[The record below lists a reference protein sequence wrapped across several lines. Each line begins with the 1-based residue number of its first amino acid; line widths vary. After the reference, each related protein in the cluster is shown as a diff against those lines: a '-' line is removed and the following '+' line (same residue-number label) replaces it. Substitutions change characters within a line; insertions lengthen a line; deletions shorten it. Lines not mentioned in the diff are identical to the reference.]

1 MTYPRQSNR
10 SAAGGR
16 EWVVLANA
24 ARARIF
30 ERDAETGAMRELS
43 AHVHP
48 QSRLKGIDLEADR
61 PGHAMKGQASTR
73 FEPHTDAHERETQRF
88 AQELADKLERGA
100 LAHRYAAL
108 VLLASDPFLGQLRR
122 ALGPAASALLG
133 HQLARDLT
141 AWQDGELEVRVARA
155 IGTHEAA

>member
-1 MTYPRQSNR
+1 MTYARQSNR
-10 SAAGGR
+10 AAANGR

-30 ERDAETGAMRELS
+30 ERDPETGAMRELS

-48 QSRLKGIDLEADR
+48 QSRAKGIELGADR
-61 PGHAMKGQASTR
+61 PGRAIKGQARTR
-73 FEPHTDAHERETQRF
+73 FEPHTPPHERETQRF
-88 AQELADKLERGA
+88 AHELAEKLERGA

-122 ALGPAASALLG
+122 ELGPAATALLG

-141 AWQDGELEVRVARA
+141 AWQDRELEERVARA
-155 IGTHEAA
+155 IGTHEAV